1 MLAVLLW
8 LLIFVALVFG
18 LLLQLWELIWFLPP
32 ESKVEQTEARFALVR
47 LTAMTATLGAVVA
60 LPFTLVKVNLTR
72 EANETAVQGIVTDR
86 INKAVEGL
94 GATKSV
100 REQRQDQAGNP
111 TYEKTNIGKN
121 DYSKPVIVEV
131 TKPNLEVRIGA
142 IYSLERISQDSPRDH
157 IQIMEILCAYIKE
170 NSQAGQATRFP
181 EVSDYNFRSQ
191 EWTECPP
198 IRTDIQVAL
207 DVIGR
212 RSVELWKLEREAG
225 YRLDLP
231 NCNFQNARFRK
242 NWRSANFNRSIFEQ
256 ADLRGGDFSDA
267 SFRHCQMSKCTF
279 AGVNFER
286 VDLFAAVFKH
296 TKFHPNGRRPLE
308 ALMASSGLG
317 VQLEKCWVEETKFD
331 PAKSA
336 VTASNTTFVFCKF
349 SDHFL
354 LQGLFGS
361 QRFGGPEN
369 KFIDCAF
376 RGINLEGI
384 SGRFNPDE
392 FFGDASVQTVALP
405 PHWPNE
411 VLSETDFESKWRE
424 WRNSSYNA

>member
-1 MLAVLLW
+1 
-8 LLIFVALVFG
+8 
-18 LLLQLWELIWFLPP
+18 
-32 ESKVEQTEARFALVR
+32 
-47 LTAMTATLGAVVA
+47 
-60 LPFTLVKVNLTR
+60 
-72 EANETAVQGIVTDR
+72 
-86 INKAVEGL
+86 
-94 GATKSV
+94 
-100 REQRQDQAGNP
+100 
-111 TYEKTNIGKN
+111 
-121 DYSKPVIVEV
+121 
-131 TKPNLEVRIGA
+131 
-142 IYSLERISQDSPRDH
+142 
-157 IQIMEILCAYIKE
+157 MEILCAYIKQ

-181 EVSDYNFRSQ
+181 EVSDYIFRSQ

-317 VQLEKCWVEETKFD
+317 VQLEKC
-331 PAKSA
+331 
-336 VTASNTTFVFCKF
+336 
-349 SDHFL
+349 
-354 LQGLFGS
+354 
-361 QRFGGPEN
+361 
-369 KFIDCAF
+369 
-376 RGINLEGI
+376 
-384 SGRFNPDE
+384 
-392 FFGDASVQTVALP
+392 
-405 PHWPNE
+405 
-411 VLSETDFESKWRE
+411 
-424 WRNSSYNA
+424 